1 MNKICSTLKNLST
14 EAIMSILSEYKH
26 ISIRTITDRTD
37 AEQVAQININ
47 EGLID
52 EIEFIIA
59 LNGE

>member
-14 EAIMSILSEYKH
+14 EGIISILSEHEH
-26 ISIRTITDRTD
+26 ISIRTIIGRTD

-52 EIEFIIA
+52 EIEFITA